1 MAMVNNIIL
10 GIAQKIRTVFTESEY
25 RLYTEKVE
33 QGFSEPCFF
42 VSLINQM
49 QSQRL
54 GNRYKEVYSFDIIY
68 FPSEDGEVNKECLS
82 VAEELYELLE
92 YITAENDQL
101 RGTHLNS
108 RVDDNV
114 LHFLVDYNVS
124 IVRTKAVEEKMEG
137 VIIYGETKEW

>member
-1 MAMVNNIIL
+1 MAMVNNIVL

-42 VSLINQM
+42 VSLINQI
-49 QSQRL
+49 QRQRL
-54 GNRYKEVYSFDIIY
+54 GHRYRETYSFDIIY
-68 FPSEDGEVNKECLS
+68 FPSEDAEVNKECLA

-92 YITAENDQL
+92 FITAGDDQL
-101 RGTHLNS
+101 RGININS

>member
-10 GIAQKIRTVFTESEY
+10 GIAQKIRAVFTESEY

-42 VSLINQM
+42 VSVINQM
-49 QSQRL
+49 QRQRL
-54 GNRYKEVYSFDIIY
+54 GNRYRETYSFDIIY
-68 FPSEDGEVNKECLS
+68 FPSEDGEVNKECLA

-101 RGTHLNS
+101 RGINLNS

-124 IVRTKAVEEKMEG
+124 IVCTKAAEEKMEG